1 MYGITVELCSDDT
14 LVALEPIVR
23 LDWPRTQSSRDAT
36 SQLSHDRDIRV
47 NSVSLVTPFRVI
59 LLFSTCTRNKSFPLE
74 QVSYRATRRPL
85 PPSAILLSPPSSP
98 QLPDSATCSL
108 MARTKQPSPMRRVP
122 SDTHKQANGTHHS
135 LNGVIE
141 TLEHEVEKAAEL
153 HAREPMEQKQAG
165 MLALAVCV
173 GGIYASL

>member
-1 MYGITVELCSDDT
+1 
-14 LVALEPIVR
+14 
-23 LDWPRTQSSRDAT
+23 
-36 SQLSHDRDIRV
+36 
-47 NSVSLVTPFRVI
+47 
-59 LLFSTCTRNKSFPLE
+59 
-74 QVSYRATRRPL
+74 
-85 PPSAILLSPPSSP
+85 
-98 QLPDSATCSL
+98 

-165 MLALAVCV
+165 MLALAICV